1 MKKLVLSTLIIG
13 GTLAVSANNLESSLK
28 NTNFSNDN
36 KVLQNNDK
44 LNIGKIFNFIKK
56 HRKYISEYNLLT
68 VNFYAKTELPSD
80 NDYSTNQTTTSN
92 STTSNYNSSYS
103 NDYSRRDS
111 AYLELRYPLYDASK
125 EKNMKNEKLR
135 NNKDILYAIRDCY
148 NALDRVKSYKNTISF
163 YKKKLTIELSKNK
176 KDRGFIT
183 TQLNSVS
190 TIQSNEDYYQEKIL
204 NAKNHILSNVDF
216 MIKKEYLL
224 DLVEEN
230 YKSSLDKIILSK

>member
-1 MKKLVLSTLIIG
+1 MKKLVLSTLVIG
-13 GTLAVSANNLESSLK
+13 ATLVANANSLESTLK

-36 KVLQNNDK
+36 KISQNSNK
-44 LNIGKIFNFIKK
+44 LNIGEIFNFIKK
-56 HRKYISEYNLLT
+56 HRKYISEHNLLT
-68 VNFYAKTELPSD
+68 VNFYAKTEQPSD
-80 NDYSTNQTTTSN
+80 NDYSTNRTTTSN

-111 AYLELRYPLYDASK
+111 AYLELRYPLYDASR
-125 EKNMKNEKLR
+125 EKSMKNEKLR
-135 NNKDILYAIRDCY
+135 NNKDILYSIRDYY
-148 NALDRVKSYKNTISF
+148 NALDRLKSYKNTIDF
-163 YKKKLTIELSKNK
+163 YNKKLIIELSKNK

-190 TIQSNEDYYQEKIL
+190 TIQSNEDYYEEKIL
-204 NAKNHILSNVDF
+204 NAKNNILSNVDF

-230 YKSSLDKIILSK
+230 YKSSLDRILSK